1 MKKFLM
7 IVFLV
12 GVVLG
17 SYGFVSGE
25 ETKLEEAKVE
35 EKKSLLRPPQFEQ
48 PKAGRVV
55 DASFKVALEGIPEGA
70 QCVSVMQEQATVLI
84 HRDILEYLKIA
95 KPVQASTEDER
106 MATLHGRR
114 AEILLNNL
122 VNIKDDHGCSVV
134 EMPFDTDALYLISE
148 LLKSGQAGVI
158 DNATNKPV
166 QHIYVRY
173 KAFVAGPLAGK
184 GDINFSFAEKS
195 APFLT
200 ILWWIS

>member
-1 MKKFLM
+1 MKNFLM

-12 GVVLG
+12 SVVLG
-17 SYGFVSGE
+17 FYGFASGE
-25 ETKLEEAKVE
+25 EVKAKEINVE

-48 PKAGRVV
+48 PKAGRTV
-55 DASFKVALEGIPEGA
+55 DASFKVALEGIPEGGG
-70 QCVSVMQEQATVLI
+70 CVSVMQEQATILI

-95 KPVQASTEDER
+95 NPEQAKTDEDN
-106 MATLHGRR
+106 MAALHGRR

-122 VNIKDDHGCSVV
+122 MNIKDDHGCSIV
-134 EMPFDTDALYLISE
+134 EMPFDMDALYLISE
-148 LLKSGQAGVI
+148 LLKSGQARVI

-166 QHIYVRY
+166 EHIYVRY
-173 KAFVAGPLAGK
+173 KAFLAGPLAGK
-184 GDINFSFAEKS
+184 GDINFSLAEKS